1 VGPDGSSLPAPKL
14 LLLFAALALTDG
26 LGVPADADDGAA
38 DRFARAIQAA
48 EIARLKGLGAIASV
62 SGRHGY
68 ATWNDRLARPYQ
80 NPSTVKSGAG
90 AGSRA
95 APSVTNS
102 GAKWSM
108 VGWA

>member
-1 VGPDGSSLPAPKL
+1 MAVSSSTTARAPGAERIDYAAVLPHSTKL
-14 LLLFAALALTDG
+14 L
-26 LGVPADADDGAA
+26 
-38 DRFARAIQAA
+38 I
-48 EIARLKGLGAIASV
+48 LGAVPRSAEAAKS
-62 SGRHGY
+62 RRLCRRGY

-80 NPSTVKSGAG
+80 NPSTVKSGAVS
-90 AGSRA
+90 GSRA

>member
-1 VGPDGSSLPAPKL
+1 MGGARR
-14 LLLFAALALTDG
+14 G
-26 LGVPADADDGAA
+26 LGGGGPAEADDGAA
-38 DRFARAIQAA
+38 DRVARTIQAP
-48 EIARLKGLGAIASV
+48 EIARLKGRGTIATV